1 MKQNYKNQMIFI
13 FILLIGGILMGIFGS
28 KLLDMEVLNQ
38 LDVILI
44 PMNDS
49 YDLYSTFIFQ
59 FVLQVIYIFIILIL
73 ATSLLGSVLIAF
85 IIFTKGFQI
94 GLTCMMFI
102 YTYEL
107 KGILGI
113 VLTLIPQVFID
124 MLPIIIISLFSI
136 EMSNRIL
143 YTCLNNHRIQLENE
157 LNQGLNYFIY
167 SLISALISSFLK
179 VTLIVMLIRFFN
191 QF

>member
-13 FILLIGGILMGIFGS
+13 FILLIGGILIGIFGS
-28 KLLDMEVLNQ
+28 KLLDLEVLNQ

-49 YDLYSTFIFQ
+49 YDLYSTFLFQ
-59 FVLQVIYIFIILIL
+59 FALQILYILVILIL
-73 ATSLLGSVLIAF
+73 GTSILGTVLIAF
-85 IIFTKGFQI
+85 LLFTKGFQI
-94 GLTCMMFI
+94 GLTCSMFI

-143 YTCLNNHRIQLENE
+143 YTCLNNHRIKLENE

>member
-1 MKQNYKNQMIFI
+1 MKLINKNQMIFI
-13 FILLIGGILMGIFGS
+13 LILLIGGIFVGTIGS
-28 KLLDMEVLNQ
+28 RFLEMETLNQ

-44 PMNDS
+44 PMNES
-49 YDLYSTFIFQ
+49 YDLYSTFVFQ
-59 FVLQVIYIFIILIL
+59 FALQVIYIIGVLVLGTSIIG
-73 ATSLLGSVLIAF
+73 TFLIAF
-85 IIFTKGFQI
+85 LLFTKGFQI

-113 VLTLIPQVFID
+113 ILTLIPQVFLD
-124 MLPIIIISLFSI
+124 MIPMIIIALYSI
-136 EMSNRIL
+136 ESSNHIL
-143 YTCLNNHRIQLENE
+143 YSCLNHHKLKLSLEMDK
-157 LNQGLNYFIY
+157 GLNY
-167 SLISALISSFLK
+167 LIVSTLSALISSFLK

>member
-13 FILLIGGILMGIFGS
+13 LILLVGGILIGIFGS

-143 YTCLNNHRIQLENE
+143 YTCLNNHRIKLENE

>member
-13 FILLIGGILMGIFGS
+13 LILLIGGILIGIIGS

-59 FVLQVIYIFIILIL
+59 FVLQIIYILVILVL
-73 ATSLLGSVLIAF
+73 GTSLFGSILIAF
-85 IIFTKGFQI
+85 LLFTKGFQI

-113 VLTLIPQVFID
+113 ILTLIPQVFID
-124 MLPIIIISLFSI
+124 IIPIIIISIFSI

-143 YTCLNNHRIQLENE
+143 YACMNHYKLKIENE
-157 LNQGLNYFIY
+157 LNQGLNYLIFSI
-167 SLISALISSFLK
+167 ISALISSFLK

>member
-13 FILLIGGILMGIFGS
+13 LILLSGGILVGIFGS
-28 KLLDMEVLNQ
+28 KLLDMEILNQ

-59 FVLQVIYIFIILIL
+59 FSLQILYIFIVLIL
-73 ATSLLGSVLIAF
+73 GTSLIGTVLIAF
-85 IIFTKGFQI
+85 LLFTKGFQI

-102 YTYEL
+102 YTYEM

-113 VLTLIPQVFID
+113 ILTLIPQVIFD
-124 MLPIIIISLFSI
+124 MLPIIIIALFSI
-136 EMSNRIL
+136 VMSNRIL
-143 YTCLNNHRIQLENE
+143 YTSINTHKLKVSNE
-157 LNQGLNYFIY
+157 LNQGLNYFIV
-167 SLISALISSFLK
+167 SIFTALISSFLK

>member
-13 FILLIGGILMGIFGS
+13 LILLIGGILIGIFGS
-28 KLLDMEVLNQ
+28 KLLDMEVLNK

-73 ATSLLGSVLIAF
+73 GTSLLGSVLIAF

-113 VLTLIPQVFID
+113 ILTLIPQVFID

-143 YTCLNNHRIQLENE
+143 FTCLNNHRIKLENE
-157 LNQGLNYFIY
+157 LNQGLNYLIY
-167 SLISALISSFLK
+167 SFISALISSFLK

>member
-13 FILLIGGILMGIFGS
+13 LILLVGGILIGIFGS
-28 KLLDMEVLNQ
+28 KLLEMEVLNK

-59 FVLQVIYIFIILIL
+59 FALQILYILIVL
-73 ATSLLGSVLIAF
+73 ILGTSLLGTVLIAF
-85 IIFTKGFQI
+85 LLFTKGFQI

-102 YTYEL
+102 YTYEM
-107 KGILGI
+107 KGFLGI
-113 VLTLIPQVFID
+113 ILTLIPQVLLD
-124 MLPIIIISLFSI
+124 MIPILIISLFSI

-143 YTCLNNHRIQLENE
+143 FTCMNNHRIKLSNE
-157 LNQGLNYFIY
+157 LNQGLNYLIY
-167 SLISALISSFLK
+167 SIISALISSFLK

>member
-13 FILLIGGILMGIFGS
+13 FILLIGGILIGIFGS
-28 KLLDMEVLNQ
+28 KLLDMDVLNK

-73 ATSLLGSVLIAF
+73 GTSLLGSVLIAF

-143 YTCLNNHRIQLENE
+143 YTCLNNHRIKLENE

>member
-13 FILLIGGILMGIFGS
+13 LILLIGGILTGIFGS
-28 KLLDMEVLNQ
+28 KLLDMDVLNK

-73 ATSLLGSVLIAF
+73 GTSLLGSVLIAF

-136 EMSNRIL
+136 QMSNRIL
-143 YTCLNNHRIQLENE
+143 YTCLNNHRIKLEN
-157 LNQGLNYFIY
+157 
-167 SLISALISSFLK
+167 
-179 VTLIVMLIRFFN
+179 
-191 QF
+191 

>member
-13 FILLIGGILMGIFGS
+13 FILLIGGILIGIFGS

-73 ATSLLGSVLIAF
+73 GTSLLGSVLIAF

-143 YTCLNNHRIQLENE
+143 YTCLNNHRIKLENE

>member
-13 FILLIGGILMGIFGS
+13 LILLIGGILTGIFGS
-28 KLLDMEVLNQ
+28 KLLDMDVLNK

-73 ATSLLGSVLIAF
+73 GTSLLGSVLIAF

-143 YTCLNNHRIQLENE
+143 FTCLNNHRIKLENE

>member
-13 FILLIGGILMGIFGS
+13 LILLVGGILIGIFGS

-73 ATSLLGSVLIAF
+73 GTSLLGSVLIAF

-143 YTCLNNHRIQLENE
+143 YTCLNNHRIKLENE

>member
-13 FILLIGGILMGIFGS
+13 FILLIGGILIGIFGS

-143 YTCLNNHRIQLENE
+143 YTCLNNHRIKLENE

>member
-13 FILLIGGILMGIFGS
+13 LILLIGGILIGIFGS
-28 KLLDMEVLNQ
+28 KLLDMDVLNK

-143 YTCLNNHRIQLENE
+143 YTCLNNHRIKLENE

>member
-13 FILLIGGILMGIFGS
+13 LILLAGGILIGIFGS
-28 KLLDMEVLNQ
+28 KLLNLDLLNK

-59 FVLQVIYIFIILIL
+59 FALQIIYIFIVLIL
-73 ATSLLGSVLIAF
+73 GTSLLGSVLIAF
-85 IIFTKGFQI
+85 LLFTKGFQI

-102 YTYEL
+102 YTYEM

-113 VLTLIPQVFID
+113 ILTLIPQVFLD
-124 MLPIIIISLFSI
+124 MMPIIIISLFSI

-143 YTCLNNHRIQLENE
+143 YTCMNHHRIKLSNE
-157 LNQGLNYFIY
+157 LNQGLNTFIY
-167 SLISALISSFLK
+167 SLIAAFVSSFLK

>member
-1 MKQNYKNQMIFI
+1 MKQNYKNQMIFV
-13 FILLIGGILMGIFGS
+13 FILLIGGILIGIFGS

-73 ATSLLGSVLIAF
+73 GTSLLGSVLIAF

-143 YTCLNNHRIQLENE
+143 YTCLNNHRIKLENE

>member
-1 MKQNYKNQMIFI
+1 
-13 FILLIGGILMGIFGS
+13 MGIFGS

>member
-13 FILLIGGILMGIFGS
+13 LILLIGGILVGIFGS
-28 KLLDMEVLNQ
+28 KLLDMEILNQ

-59 FVLQVIYIFIILIL
+59 FSLQILYIFIVLIL
-73 ATSLLGSVLIAF
+73 GTSLLGTILISF
-85 IIFTKGFQI
+85 LLFTKGFQI

-102 YTYEL
+102 YTYEM

-113 VLTLIPQVFID
+113 ILTLIPQVIFD
-124 MLPIIIISLFSI
+124 MLPIIIIALFSI

-143 YTCLNNHRIQLENE
+143 YTSMNAHKLKLSNE
-157 LNQGLNYFIY
+157 LNQGLNYLIY
-167 SLISALISSFLK
+167 SILTALISSFLK

>member
-13 FILLIGGILMGIFGS
+13 LILLIGGILVGIFGS
-28 KLLDMEVLNQ
+28 KLLDMEILNQ

-59 FVLQVIYIFIILIL
+59 FSLQILYIFIVLIL
-73 ATSLLGSVLIAF
+73 GTSLLGTILISF
-85 IIFTKGFQI
+85 LLFTKGFQI

-102 YTYEL
+102 YTYEM

-113 VLTLIPQVFID
+113 ILTLIPQVILD
-124 MLPIIIISLFSI
+124 MLPIIIIALFSI

-143 YTCLNNHRIQLENE
+143 YTSMNAHKLKLSNE
-157 LNQGLNYFIY
+157 LNQGLNYLIY
-167 SLISALISSFLK
+167 SILTALISSFLK